1 MSLWRG
7 LTSIVS
13 RGAMLSN
20 AKNVSEE
27 PPLDLGD
34 QIISQMIKR
43 ELVMF
48 TASRHKKVRDREHI
62 ER

>member
-1 MSLWRG
+1 MSSWRG

-34 QIISQMIKR
+34 QIISQRI
-43 ELVMF
+43 
-48 TASRHKKVRDREHI
+48 KKVAGHVHCL
-62 ER
+62 

>member
-1 MSLWRG
+1 VSRTSKMSLWRG

-34 QIISQMIKR
+34 QPKD
-43 ELVMF
+43 
-48 TASRHKKVRDREHI
+48 KKGSWSCSLPLDTKK
-62 ER
+62 

>member
-1 MSLWRG
+1 VSRTSKMSLWRG

-34 QIISQMIKR
+34 QIISQRIKKGAGHFHC
-43 ELVMF
+43 L
-48 TASRHKKVRDREHI
+48 
-62 ER
+62 